1 MLPRPPPVPPPAH
14 LFAAELRS
22 APPELHAL
30 GLLDWVLPK
39 SSHSPASVA
48 PSPTSVA
55 PDSPPAEPPEAP
67 GTPPAEP
74 PEATGHRAPP
84 PRTPPRPPAEPTEAP
99 GSPPARPPRW
109 WGPPA
114 GPRNPAKRN
123 RERGRRVRLHN
134 LELRMTMMQQKID
147 EVWLEQKQIRLQLAK
162 LHQQIQPP
170 TRPIGARRRPA
181 VSEPKARARPSQAIG
196 METEWDAAR
205 RWHVGGSTS
214 AAEGNRYYS
223 RAAPHLLRGAHSGQ
237 RG

>member
-1 MLPRPPPVPPPAH
+1 MLPRAPPVKAPAH

-147 EVWLEQKQIRLQLAK
+147 EVWLEQKQIRLTAGQATTADTTTDPAHRGKAPASSERAK
-162 LHQQIQPP
+162 SEGTTIAGDRDGDRVGCGTPMACGRLH
-170 TRPIGARRRPA
+170 
-181 VSEPKARARPSQAIG
+181 VCC
-196 METEWDAAR
+196 
-205 RWHVGGSTS
+205 
-214 AAEGNRYYS
+214 
-223 RAAPHLLRGAHSGQ
+223 
-237 RG
+237 

>member
-1 MLPRPPPVPPPAH
+1 MSPSAIRNHVGSIARSLGKRKPQFTMLPRAPPVKPSAH

-22 APPELHAL
+22 AQPELHAL
-30 GLLDWVLPK
+30 GLLQWVRPE
-39 SSHSPASVA
+39 SSH
-48 PSPTSVA
+48 SPTSVA
-55 PDSPPAEPPEAP
+55 PDEAP

-74 PEATGHRAPP
+74 PEATGHKAPP

-99 GSPPARPPRW
+99 GSPPTRPPPW
-109 WGPPA
+109 WGTPA

-162 LHQQIQPP
+162 LVQQIQPP

-181 VSEPKARARPSQAIG
+181 VSEPTARVRPSQAIG
-196 METEWDAAR
+196 METER
-205 RWHVGGSTS
+205 E
-214 AAEGNRYYS
+214 EG
-223 RAAPHLLRGAHSGQ
+223 H
-237 RG
+237 